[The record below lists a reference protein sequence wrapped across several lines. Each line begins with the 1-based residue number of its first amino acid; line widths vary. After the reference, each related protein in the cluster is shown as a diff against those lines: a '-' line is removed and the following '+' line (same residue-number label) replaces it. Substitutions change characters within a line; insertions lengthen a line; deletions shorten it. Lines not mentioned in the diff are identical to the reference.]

1 SLCQML
7 DVLPS
12 ELLTSILGH
21 TTKQD
26 KLSTS
31 MVCRRVQSVICSTR
45 SLKKR
50 PDEIVISSRLVHP
63 VTYQLGRLRMG
74 KEKME
79 RGKRRL
85 VVTLKRNQRD
95 EKRRETVIDTM
106 EADEIDDSLPSTS
119 SNLSQLEDI
128 LAQCIHGHTL
138 LLSAVPINIA
148 LLDLLSSSSTEL
160 NRVSIVN
167 LELCVF
173 ADEEGLL
180 ESLRSFLSKTSV
192 RLLILEFCREE
203 GEKKIICDELFDGL
217 THLQSISLQERLPGA
232 NGISKDLV
240 ENWLSS
246 ASAPYRIDFP
256 NVESS
261 ISLESVMRLIEF
273 AARTPRPF
281 KTVWNL
287 GTIRNTDK
295 GALAS
300 LLLLAE
306 PELSIAI
313 HIDMVGQRHI
323 KITHPFLDVVFTTIG
338 C

>member
-1 SLCQML
+1 SQML

-31 MVCRRVQSVICSTR
+31 MVCRRVQFVICSTR

-50 PDEIVISSRLVHP
+50 PDEIIISSRLVHP

-85 VVTLKRNQRD
+85 VVTLKRNQR
-95 EKRRETVIDTM
+95 ERRETVIDTM

-119 SNLSQLEDI
+119 NKLSELEDI
-128 LAQCIHGHTL
+128 LAQCIHGHIL
-138 LLSAVPINIA
+138 RLSAVLINIA

-180 ESLRSFLSKTSV
+180 QSLRSFLSKTSV
-192 RLLILEFCREE
+192 RYLILEFCREE
-203 GEKKIICDELFDGL
+203 GEKRIICDELFDGL

-256 NVESS
+256 NVESA

-313 HIDMVGQRHI
+313 HIDMVGQRQI